1 MKFYSIN
8 GSLNKEIV
16 GHNNQVINAIH
27 HCDVWED
34 LKFIDNI
41 DFKKVDFEPI
51 TSNAILEKQA
61 KLTDLINASCVGFS
75 LKLLVSDSLKNIIEK
90 YSENKCQFFKSPVI
104 HNKEMINKYWVT
116 NPYNFSMEFIDF
128 KMSTITVRVRK
139 KEGGTEKVILDIIA
153 LNDFMESVKFH
164 WNKEEIVTIDNIL
177 LKDDITDDFFIL
189 RHVEGGIK
197 YIVSENLKQE
207 IEEEGCSGIEFQ
219 PIELSYNEWVALGG
233 EREKIYG
240 SF

>member
-1 MKFYSIN
+1 M
-8 GSLNKEIV
+8 
-16 GHNNQVINAIH
+16 
-27 HCDVWED
+27 
-34 LKFIDNI
+34 
-41 DFKKVDFEPI
+41 
-51 TSNAILEKQA
+51 
-61 KLTDLINASCVGFS
+61 
-75 LKLLVSDSLKNIIEK
+75 
-90 YSENKCQFFKSPVI
+90 
-104 HNKEMINKYWVT
+104 
-116 NPYNFSMEFIDF
+116 
-128 KMSTITVRVRK
+128 
-139 KEGGTEKVILDIIA
+139 ILDIIA

-177 LKDDITDDFFIL
+177 LKDDIKDDFFIL

-207 IEEEGCSGIEFQ
+207 IEEEGCSGIEFR